1 MNRRPPVTPA
11 LVLGLIIVALGG
23 ILFLDRQGFIDAS
36 RVYPIFWP
44 GALLAVGLFKL
55 ALSGSG
61 AGRVWGGILAA
72 AGIVL
77 ILERL
82 DYLRV
87 SFATLWPVALIL
99 AGVLLVWRSIAAG
112 PIERPRRK
120 TAGTLNELAVFGGGE
135 FKSDDADFR
144 GGEAFAVFGGCQIDL
159 RKAAMQVSEAVIH
172 ANALFGGIEIR
183 VPTTWSVLVNG
194 VPLLGGY
201 TDDTHHPSA
210 DEGVAIKRLMVKG
223 FAMFGGVAVK
233 N

>member
-1 MNRRPPVTPA
+1 MNRRPPVTPG
-11 LVLGLIIVALGG
+11 LVLGLIILAFGV
-23 ILFLDRQGFIDAS
+23 ILFLDRQGLIDAS
-36 RVYPIFWP
+36 RVYPFFWP

-55 ALSGSG
+55 ALSGT
-61 AGRVWGGILAA
+61 APGRVWGGILAA
-72 AGIVL
+72 AGIML
-77 ILERL
+77 ILDRL
-82 DYLRV
+82 DYLRF
-87 SFATLWPVALIL
+87 SFATLWPIALIV
-99 AGVLLVWRSIAAG
+99 AGVLLVWRSIAGG
-112 PIERPRRK
+112 PCERPATK

-172 ANALFGGIEIR
+172 ANAMFGGIEIR
-183 VPTTWSVLVNG
+183 VPPSWSVLVNG

-201 TDDTHHPSA
+201 TDDTHHPSP
-210 DEGVAIKRLMVKG
+210 DEGVAIKRLVVKG

>member
-11 LVLGLIIVALGG
+11 LVLGLIIVAFGV
-23 ILFLDRQGFIDAS
+23 ILFLDGQHLIDAS
-36 RVYPIFWP
+36 RVYPFFWP

-61 AGRVWGGILAA
+61 PGRVWGGILAA

-82 DYLRV
+82 NYVRV
-87 SFATLWPVALIL
+87 SFATLWPVALIV
-99 AGVLLVWRSIAAG
+99 AGVLLVWRSVAG
-112 PIERPRRK
+112 GPAQCSATK
-120 TAGTLNELAVFGGGE
+120 AAGTLNELAVFGGGE

-159 RKAAMQVSEAVIH
+159 RKAAMQVNEAVIH
-172 ANALFGGIEIR
+172 ANALFCGIEIR
-183 VPTTWSVLVNG
+183 VPETWSVLVNG

-201 TDDTHHPSA
+201 TDDTHHPSP
-210 DEGVAIKRLMVKG
+210 DEVVAIKRLVVKG

>member
-11 LVLGLIIVALGG
+11 LVLGLIILAFGV
-23 ILFLDRQGFIDAS
+23 ILFLDRQHLVDAS
-36 RVYPIFWP
+36 RVYPFFWP

-55 ALSGSG
+55 ALSGTG
-61 AGRVWGGILAA
+61 GGRVWGGILAA
-72 AGIVL
+72 AGIML
-77 ILERL
+77 ILDRL

-87 SFATLWPVALIL
+87 SFATLWPIALIV
-99 AGVLLVWRSIAAG
+99 AGLLLVWRSIGAPA
-112 PIERPRRK
+112 ERPAAK
-120 TAGTLNELAVFGGGE
+120 MAGALNELAVFGGGE

-183 VPTTWSVLVNG
+183 VPPSWSVLING

-201 TDDTHHPSA
+201 TDDTHHPSP
-210 DEGVAIKRLMVKG
+210 DEGVAIKRLVVKG

>member
-1 MNRRPPVTPA
+1 MNRKPPVTPA
-11 LVLGLIIVALGG
+11 LVLGLIILAFGVV
-23 ILFLDRQGFIDAS
+23 LFLDRQGFIDAS
-36 RVYPIFWP
+36 HIYPFFWP

-61 AGRVWGGILAA
+61 SGRVWGGILAA

-77 ILERL
+77 TLNRL
-82 DYLRV
+82 DYLRI
-87 SFATLWPVALIL
+87 SFGTLWPIALIV
-99 AGVLLVWRSIAAG
+99 AGLLMVWRSIEG
-112 PIERPRRK
+112 PPAERTTGRR
-120 TAGTLNELAVFGGGE
+120 AGTLNELAVFGGGE
-135 FKSDDADFR
+135 FKSDDTDFK

-159 RKAAMQVSEAVIH
+159 RKATMQVTEAVIH

-183 VPTTWSVLVNG
+183 VPPSWSVLVNG

-201 TDDTHHPSA
+201 TDDTHHPSP
-210 DEGVAIKRLMVKG
+210 DEGVAIKRLVVKG

>member
-1 MNRRPPVTPA
+1 MNSRPPVTPA
-11 LVLGLIIVALGG
+11 LVLGLIILAFGVV
-23 ILFLDRQGFIDAS
+23 LFLDRQGFIDAS
-36 RVYPIFWP
+36 RIYPFFWP

-61 AGRVWGGILAA
+61 SGRVWGGILAA
-72 AGIVL
+72 AGILL
-77 ILERL
+77 ILDRL
-82 DYLRV
+82 DYMRV
-87 SFATLWPVALIL
+87 SFGTLWPLALIL
-99 AGVLLVWRSIAAG
+99 AGLLLVWRSIEG
-112 PIERPRRK
+112 PSERSPAK

-135 FKSDDADFR
+135 FKSDAMDFR

-183 VPTTWSVLVNG
+183 VPPSWSVFISG

-201 TDDTHHPSA
+201 TDDTHHPSP
-210 DEGVAIKRLMVKG
+210 DEGVAIKRLVVKG

>member
-1 MNRRPPVTPA
+1 MNSRPPVTPA
-11 LVLGLIIVALGG
+11 LVLGLILLAFGA

-36 RVYPIFWP
+36 RVYPFFWP

-61 AGRVWGGILAA
+61 SGRVWGGILAA
-72 AGIVL
+72 AGILL
-77 ILERL
+77 ILDRL
-82 DYLRV
+82 DYVRV
-87 SFATLWPVALIL
+87 SFGTLWPLALIL
-99 AGVLLVWRSIAAG
+99 AGLLLVWRSIEGPAG
-112 PIERPRRK
+112 RSPAR
-120 TAGTLNELAVFGGGE
+120 TTGALNELAVFGGGG
-135 FKSDDADFR
+135 FKSDATDFR

-183 VPTTWSVLVNG
+183 VPPSWSVLVHG

-201 TDDTHHPSA
+201 TDDTHHPSP
-210 DEGVAIKRLMVKG
+210 EQGVAIKRLVVKG

>member
-1 MNRRPPVTPA
+1 V
-11 LVLGLIIVALGG
+11 V
-23 ILFLDRQGFIDAS
+23 LFLDRQGFIDAS
-36 RVYPIFWP
+36 HIYPFFWP

-61 AGRVWGGILAA
+61 SGRVWGGILAA

-77 ILERL
+77 TLNRL
-82 DYLRV
+82 DYLRI
-87 SFATLWPVALIL
+87 SFGTLWPIALIV
-99 AGVLLVWRSIAAG
+99 AGLLMVWRSIEG
-112 PIERPRRK
+112 PAERTTGR

-135 FKSDDADFR
+135 FKSDDTDFK

-159 RKAAMQVSEAVIH
+159 RKAAMQVTEAVIH

-183 VPTTWSVLVNG
+183 VPPSWSVLVNG

-201 TDDTHHPSA
+201 TDDTHHPSP
-210 DEGVAIKRLMVKG
+210 DEGVAIKRLVVKG